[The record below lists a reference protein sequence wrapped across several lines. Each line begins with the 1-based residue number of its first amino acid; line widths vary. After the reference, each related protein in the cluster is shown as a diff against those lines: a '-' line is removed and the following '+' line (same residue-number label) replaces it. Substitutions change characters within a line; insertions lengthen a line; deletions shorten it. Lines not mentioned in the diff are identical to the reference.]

1 MAAVAGSKGRIR
13 PTASGH
19 ISKRFVDQASIAADV
34 LNGELSSHRA
44 ASFLL
49 ERSGLREV
57 GVDTNMVCN
66 LRCTYCYLND
76 REEQK
81 GTLDLGVAAN
91 FLESCLAS
99 GAKLIAFIGKE
110 PLADGRALT
119 LARQLKSIPHGERF
133 RTGMVTNGTLIKRQL
148 AQLSEANLDYLDVSL
163 DGFSEQNDVV
173 RGEGA
178 FDAAIAGLRAASNAN
193 VANDLAV
200 TSVLHM
206 QSQARYVEFAT
217 EMFDLGVTT
226 CFSSPVLNFAT
237 SNTRGV
243 LPLALQMDAVVRHY
257 ERLTAWASKQN
268 LTMAEER
275 QVLIDLPYRYSW
287 MMLSEGRIEAKDVF
301 QDAYEAHF
309 WQPDSAIPVF
319 VKLNFLPQSYWRAFR
334 MTHDGRL
341 LLNMDLAAHRDY
353 RAVSDPLNDPSR
365 AWWSGGR
372 AGEAKAVLTGF
383 FDQILG
389 ALGRSAPECDRE
401 LDGQFRAMRPLV
413 AA

>member
-13 PTASGH
+13 LNAPTS
-19 ISKRFVDQASIAADV
+19 SSTRFVDQASIAADV
-34 LNGELSSHRA
+34 LAGELSSLGA

-66 LRCTYCYLND
+66 LQCTYCYLND
-76 REEQK
+76 RDEEK
-81 GTLDLGVAAN
+81 GTLDLGLAGD
-91 FLESCLAS
+91 FLESCLDS

-110 PLADGRALT
+110 PLADERALT
-119 LARQLKSIPHGERF
+119 IARNLKKLQLGKQF
-133 RTGMVTNGTLIKRQL
+133 RTGMVTNGTLIERRL
-148 AQLSEANLDYLDVSL
+148 ARLSEANLDYLDVSL
-163 DGFSEQNDVV
+163 DGFSEQNDLV
-173 RGEGA
+173 RGVGA
-178 FDAAIAGLRAASNAN
+178 FDAAIQGLRAASKAN
-193 VANDLAV
+193 VASDLAV

-206 QSQARYVEFAT
+206 QSQTRYIEFAS

-237 SNTRGV
+237 SNTQGV
-243 LPLALQMDAVVRHY
+243 LPLALHMDAVVRHY
-257 ERLTAWASKQN
+257 ERLAAWASKQN
-268 LTMAEER
+268 LTLADGR
-275 QVLIDLPYRYSW
+275 QILVDLPYRYSW

-301 QDAYEAHF
+301 QDAYEAHY
-309 WQPDSAIPVF
+309 WQPDRAIPVF

-341 LLNMDLAAHRDY
+341 LLNMDLAAHRNY
-353 RAVSDPLNDPSR
+353 RAVSDQLDDRSR
-365 AWWSGGR
+365 AWWSDGH
-372 AGEAKAVLTGF
+372 ASEAHDVLAGF

>member
-13 PTASGH
+13 LTAPARS
-19 ISKRFVDQASIAADV
+19 SARFVDQASIAADV
-34 LNGELSSHRA
+34 LGEKLSSRRA

-66 LRCTYCYLND
+66 LKCTYCYLND
-76 REEQK
+76 REEEK
-81 GTLDLGVAAN
+81 GTLDLGVSGD
-91 FLESCLAS
+91 FLETCVSS

-110 PLADGRALT
+110 PLADKRALT
-119 LARQLKSIPHGERF
+119 IARHLKTLPLGKKF
-133 RTGMVTNGTLIKRQL
+133 RTGMVTNGTLIKRRL

-163 DGFSEQNDVV
+163 DGFSEQNDFV

-178 FDAAIAGLRAASNAN
+178 FDAAIQGLRAASNAN
-193 VANDLAV
+193 VASDLAV

-206 QSQARYVEFAT
+206 QSQTRYVEFAS
-217 EMFDLGVTT
+217 EMFDIGVTT

-243 LPLALQMDAVVRHY
+243 LPLALHMDAVVRHY
-257 ERLTAWASKQN
+257 ERLAGWASKQN
-268 LTMAEER
+268 LTMVDGR
-275 QVLIDLPYRYSW
+275 QILVDLPYRYSW

-301 QDAYEAHF
+301 QDAYEAHY

-353 RAVSDPLNDPSR
+353 RAVSDQLDDGSR
-365 AWWSGGR
+365 AWWSGGH
-372 AGEAKAVLTGF
+372 ASEAHDVLSGF